1 MNYYITLPSSGADL
15 QSEYGKKNNTQTDFF
30 TKLGKSIDIS
40 NQEYEVALVE
50 ISFRVSWLVNL
61 GSFEIISSNPIK
73 NFKQDYKK
81 DITVIDYENLSK
93 LTIIQFSFKP
103 ATLNSLKLISVM
115 EYENQLQIDKHFNAK
130 LDFKI

>member
-1 MNYYITLPSSGADL
+1 M
-15 QSEYGKKNNTQTDFF
+15 
-30 TKLGKSIDIS
+30 GKSIDIS
-40 NQEYEVALVE
+40 NPEYEVALVE

-93 LTIIQFSFKP
+93 LT
-103 ATLNSLKLISVM
+103 
-115 EYENQLQIDKHFNAK
+115 YE
-130 LDFKI
+130 